1 MREKLKDYSFW
12 VGVVGSV
19 MVLLHTINS
28 QLNIEYIENV
38 IMALLGVLSVAGIV
52 HKPSAKTLA
61 KDNEK
66 QNGEPQI
73 FEKTNDKQK
82 DCNTQNCEKVNDE
95 TQIFEK
101 ANGEKSSEE
110 QQNETKSDD

>member
-52 HKPSAKTLA
+52 HKPSAKTTA
-61 KDNEK
+61 QENE
-66 QNGEPQI
+66 
-73 FEKTNDKQK
+73 
-82 DCNTQNCEKVNDE
+82 
-95 TQIFEK
+95 
-101 ANGEKSSEE
+101 
-110 QQNETKSDD
+110 